1 MGRITELVEQQQRES
16 CTEDRRDRLM
26 HIFVRNPA
34 KRGSAEKAQCRPRDA
49 VTTCNYFTCSRP
61 ASPFMVSRV

>member
-1 MGRITELVEQQQRES
+1 MGRITELIEQQQRES

-34 KRGSAEKAQCRPRDA
+34 TRGSAEKTPWGPRDG
-49 VTTCNYFTCSRP
+49 VTASNYSTCLRP
-61 ASPFMVSRV
+61 ASPFMVSRL